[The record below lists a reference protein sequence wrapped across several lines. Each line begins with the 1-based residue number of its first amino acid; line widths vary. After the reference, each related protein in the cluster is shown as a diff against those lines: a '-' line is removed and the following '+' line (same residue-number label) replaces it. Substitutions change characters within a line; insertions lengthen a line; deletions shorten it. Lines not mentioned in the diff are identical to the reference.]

1 MAKVQVGGIRTTSS
15 RGASSPEG
23 ESNPTPSKRFKW
35 EFQSAADHLLL
46 SLEERIVHYSS
57 NGTREELPRTAKKSR
72 LDNVQFAD
80 NYFGTDDDALAEA
93 IMASAF
99 YGLPAVGGKCWLRD
113 DLLKVQR
120 VAEADEL
127 RRRLEQNP
135 DLKRLVLTP
144 SESDDVQLPP
154 PVA

>member
-1 MAKVQVGGIRTTSS
+1 MAKVQVGGIRSSAS
-15 RGASSPEG
+15 RGTSSPEG

-35 EFQSAADHLLL
+35 EFQSSADHLLL

-57 NGTREELPRTAKKSR
+57 NGIREELPRTSKKSR
-72 LDNVQFAD
+72 LDNVQFQD
-80 NYFGTDDDALAEA
+80 NYFGTNDDDLAGA
-93 IMASAF
+93 IQNSEF

-113 DLLKVQR
+113 EMLKVQR
-120 VAEADEL
+120 HAEAEEL

-144 SESDDVQLPP
+144 SDSDDVKLPP